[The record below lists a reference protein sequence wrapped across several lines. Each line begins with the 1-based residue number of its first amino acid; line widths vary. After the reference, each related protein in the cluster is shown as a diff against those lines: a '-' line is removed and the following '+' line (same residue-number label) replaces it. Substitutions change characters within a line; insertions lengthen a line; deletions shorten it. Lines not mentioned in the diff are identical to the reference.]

1 MLNPDRASA
10 CLFLR
15 ASKSGERRT
24 RPFLADGATL
34 VPRAAADTG
43 LEDVSASELCLDV
56 QDLHFKIHL
65 HNLTGGRDPQ

>member
-15 ASKSGERRT
+15 ASKSGEKRT

-34 VPRAAADTG
+34 VRRAAADAG
-43 LEDVSASELCLDV
+43 LEDVSAS
-56 QDLHFKIHL
+56 
-65 HNLTGGRDPQ
+65 